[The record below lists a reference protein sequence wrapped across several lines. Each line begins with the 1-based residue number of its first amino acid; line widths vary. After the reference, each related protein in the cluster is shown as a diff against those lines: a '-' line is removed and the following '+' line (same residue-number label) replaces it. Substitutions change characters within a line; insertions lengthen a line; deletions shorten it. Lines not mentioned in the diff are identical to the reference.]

1 MKMEMKEMEEI
12 RFRAIQQLQFQ
23 GNTERLE
30 NERAAKEA
38 NEESMRRQAKEKEV
52 DNQLNS
58 KKRELDAKVAKV
70 KEVDRIEQNK
80 ERLIRERKMKA
91 EGEERLRRQSRER
104 QVSQSGTTRSS
115 RNLVIPFAVC
125 PTRPTISPTPPSHP
139 PHHLTHPTALL
150 GGCREEPFD
159 QRGGD

>member
-104 QVSQSGTTRSS
+104 QVSQSGTTR
-115 RNLVIPFAVC
+115 
-125 PTRPTISPTPPSHP
+125 
-139 PHHLTHPTALL
+139 
-150 GGCREEPFD
+150 
-159 QRGGD
+159 